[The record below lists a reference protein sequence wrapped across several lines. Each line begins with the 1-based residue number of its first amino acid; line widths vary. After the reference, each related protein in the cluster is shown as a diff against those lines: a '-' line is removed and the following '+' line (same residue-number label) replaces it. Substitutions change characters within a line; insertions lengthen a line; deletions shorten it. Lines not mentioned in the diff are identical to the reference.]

1 MGEGGGVPD
10 DSEPGG
16 GGRSA
21 FPGDAS
27 QRVAAATG
35 DSSQRAAAATGDSS

>member
-10 DSEPGG
+10 GG